1 MFNYQKAYSRNI
13 GWVTQQ
19 EQETLRNA
27 RVAVA
32 GAGGVGSLH
41 MLTLARLGIGSL
53 NISDFDQYDI
63 HNFNRQFGAFMSTLG
78 QDKCQV
84 MDEMVKDINPEM
96 QVNSFPSGINK
107 SNVDEFLK
115 EVDLY
120 IDSLDFFALAA
131 RKLVF
136 KRCYE
141 LGIPV
146 VTAAP
151 LGLGCALLCFMPGQ
165 MTYEEYFR
173 FEDKTS
179 EEEQLIQFLIGLSP
193 AMLQRNYLVDDSTVD
208 FKAQKGP
215 STVMAVNLCAGMAE
229 SYALKIL
236 LQRGPIV
243 SAPYGMHFDAYRNK
257 LVKTW
262 RPMGNR
268 GLLPKIMFRIAKRI
282 ALNPK

>member
-1 MFNYQKAYSRNI
+1 MFNYHKAFSRNI
-13 GWVTQQ
+13 GWVTQE
-19 EQETLRNA
+19 EQEILRKA

-41 MLTLARLGIGSL
+41 MLTLARMGIGAL

-63 HNFNRQFGAFMSTLG
+63 HNFNRQFGAFMSTLDR
-78 QDKCQV
+78 DKCQV

-96 QVNSFPSGINK
+96 QVNSFPTGINE
-107 SNVDEFLK
+107 SNVDDFLK
-115 EVDLY
+115 DVDLY

-173 FEDKTS
+173 FEDKKT

-193 AMLQRNYLVDDSTVD
+193 AMLQRSYLVDDSTVD
-208 FKAQKGP
+208 FQAQKGP

-236 LQRGPIV
+236 LRRGPVV
-243 SAPYGMHFDAYRNK
+243 SAPYGIHFDAYRNK
-257 LVKTW
+257 MVKTW

-268 GLLPKIMFRIAKRI
+268 GLMAKIMFKIAKRI